1 MSCIEAVLV
10 NGYSKIQL
18 FIQLFILIFNRVN
31 RESINIHSTWPQSWS
46 PRPISQVHLRSHWN
60 LQRFRCGGAAAAAD
74 VTAGDEQHRLADLF
88 LARAVGGLGGSF
100 PTQQGLGLRKYGEW
114 MGYFMIFPCISIHFH
129 FFWMDNCFWKVLELH
144 RGALSNVNKHESFK
158 LAVTEKSWHTS
169 RFRIQRNLCKPE
181 SWWQR

>member
-18 FIQLFILIFNRVN
+18 FILIFN

-74 VTAGDEQHRLADLF
+74 VTAGDEQYRLADLF

-114 MGYFMIFPCISIHFH
+114 MGYFHAFPYISI
-129 FFWMDNCFWKVLELH
+129 FFGWTIAFGKC
-144 RGALSNVNKHESFK
+144 
-158 LAVTEKSWHTS
+158 
-169 RFRIQRNLCKPE
+169 
-181 SWWQR
+181 